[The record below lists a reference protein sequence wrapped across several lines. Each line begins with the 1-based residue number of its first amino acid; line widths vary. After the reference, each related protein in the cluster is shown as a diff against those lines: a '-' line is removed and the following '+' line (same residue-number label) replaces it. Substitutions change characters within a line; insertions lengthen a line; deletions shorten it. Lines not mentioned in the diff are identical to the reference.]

1 MTIKYFESQLYLFA
15 QTSQKRVITSSSQ
28 KEVKLLLTMK
38 NVLMFSIHFN
48 DAGNRL
54 KIPINEDLLENIID
68 VDDSIHNNH

>member
-15 QTSQKRVITSSSQ
+15 QTSQKRVLTSPSQ

-38 NVLMFSIHFN
+38 NVLMLSIHFN
-48 DAGNRL
+48 DAANRL
-54 KIPINEDLLENIID
+54 KIPINEDLLEIIID